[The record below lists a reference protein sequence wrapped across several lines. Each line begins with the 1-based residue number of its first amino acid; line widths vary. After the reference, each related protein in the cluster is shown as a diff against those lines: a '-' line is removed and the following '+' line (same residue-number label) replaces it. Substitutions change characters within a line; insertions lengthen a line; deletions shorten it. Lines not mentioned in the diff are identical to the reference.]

1 MGQKTSSMA
10 RKVSQSVS
18 SMFGATG
25 DDKDGANHSSALAI
39 TPFIYTKKGSRFYDE
54 DGDLAHE
61 FYEERDIGGYS
72 IMEQHWRNL
81 TPEGEVKLRIPRLHV
96 DFPVVICEAPYS
108 GPG

>member
-25 DDKDGANHSSALAI
+25 DEKDDAKSSSASAI
-39 TPFIYTKKGSRFYDE
+39 TPFVYTRMGSRFYDE

-61 FYEERDIGGYS
+61 FYEEIDKDGHS
-72 IMEQHWRNL
+72 VMEQHWRNL
-81 TPEGEVKLRIPRLHV
+81 TPEGEVPLPIPRLHV
-96 DFPVVICEAPYS
+96 DFPVVICEAPYT
-108 GPG
+108 GPA

>member
-18 SMFGATG
+18 SMFGSTNDSETG
-25 DDKDGANHSSALAI
+25 PGLSSALAI
-39 TPFIYTKKGSRFYDE
+39 TPFVYTKKGSRFYDE

-61 FYEERDIGGYS
+61 FYEEKDIGGHTV
-72 IMEQHWRNL
+72 MEQHWRNL
-81 TPEGEVKLRIPRLHV
+81 TPEGEVKLPIPRLHM

-108 GPG
+108 S